1 MASTL
6 NTKTR
11 HRRRIAAISFLSN
24 ISLDGTHR
32 DTKLGSIGCS
42 GLTAA
47 GIDGIG
53 DGAGGGNGGAGGA
66 TSSLVQQDDGET
78 DGHFSEI
85 ENLGNNLIINEQ
97 RRKVKRPAVKNER
110 LSESSDSDSV
120 KIPLKVQSC
129 STVLRE
135 R

>member
-1 MASTL
+1 MASSL
-6 NTKTR
+6 NNKTR

-24 ISLDGTHR
+24 ISLDGSHR
-32 DTKLGSIGCS
+32 DTKLGSICCS
-42 GLTAA
+42 VGLNSTT
-47 GIDGIG
+47 GKGGIG
-53 DGAGGGNGGAGGA
+53 DGGCNDAGGCGTGIGG
-66 TSSLVQQDDGET
+66 DDGEA

-85 ENLGNNLIINEQ
+85 ENLGNNLIINE

-120 KIPLKVQSC
+120 KIPLKVQS
-129 STVLRE
+129 TVLRE

>member
-1 MASTL
+1 MASSL
-6 NTKTR
+6 NKSR
-11 HRRRIAAISFLSN
+11 QRRRLTAISFLAN

-32 DTKLGSIGCS
+32 DTKFGSIGCS
-42 GLTAA
+42 GLLSSITAN
-47 GIDGIG
+47 G
-53 DGAGGGNGGAGGA
+53 DCNEGGCGSTGAIGAG
-66 TSSLVQQDDGET
+66 DDGET

-85 ENLGNNLIINEQ
+85 ENLGNNLIINE

-120 KIPLKVQSC
+120 KIPLKVQS
-129 STVLRE
+129 TVLRE